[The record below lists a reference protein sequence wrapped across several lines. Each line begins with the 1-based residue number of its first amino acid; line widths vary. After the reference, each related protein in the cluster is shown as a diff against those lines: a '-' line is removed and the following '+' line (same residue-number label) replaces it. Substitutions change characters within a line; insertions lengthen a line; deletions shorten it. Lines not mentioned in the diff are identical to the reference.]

1 MYINYKKAKFASFT
15 KIRPSQKKWL
25 NVHGNV
31 IHIAYLLTS
40 IGDKKLYIQVNYF
53 IDHINHK
60 SNRHNKS

>member
-1 MYINYKKAKFASFT
+1 MYIYNKKAKFASFT

-53 IDHINHK
+53 IYHINLK
-60 SNRHNKS
+60 SYRHSKS